1 MLEKPHTFIQPTAP
15 DKPAKERDRMREGE
29 RERTKSGMLTHFP
42 SSTRHCDLTRTQY
55 TSGFLSNMFF
65 AGASLAQTDAK
76 IHFKSLVDPVQC
88 PTRNYVLFPCQR
100 PKQLEYAPK
109 IPNNFSS
116 HQLQM
121 KMLSLILSV
130 VFFKYY

>member
-1 MLEKPHTFIQPTAP
+1 M
-15 DKPAKERDRMREGE
+15 
-29 RERTKSGMLTHFP
+29 
-42 SSTRHCDLTRTQY
+42 Y
-55 TSGFLSNMFF
+55 F
-65 AGASLAQTDAK
+65 AGASLAQTDAE

-88 PTRNYVLFPCQR
+88 LTRNYVLSGGFPCQR

-109 IPNNFSS
+109 IPKNVSS

>member
-1 MLEKPHTFIQPTAP
+1 M
-15 DKPAKERDRMREGE
+15 
-29 RERTKSGMLTHFP
+29 
-42 SSTRHCDLTRTQY
+42 Y
-55 TSGFLSNMFF
+55 F

-88 PTRNYVLFPCQR
+88 PTRNYVLSGVSLAS

-109 IPNNFSS
+109 IQTNISS
-116 HQLQM
+116 HQLRM

-130 VFFKYY
+130 VFFSSFINTLLASLLHL